1 MFPSPG
7 TIVTES
13 YWIFNCAWPKI
24 AHHGNIF
31 IVFYHLYVL
40 FFFAIKKK
48 TVSRGF
54 GSPYLD
60 AGFSAA
66 ATPNCIIRKQIDIFI
81 VILKTFTFLTYTT
94 KEALLLW
101 VIIQNHMIDVFIMV
115 KQEWLKPLLVD
126 ETVQLPNSK
135 LTLSSPHI

>member
-1 MFPSPG
+1 M
-7 TIVTES
+7 
-13 YWIFNCAWPKI
+13 
-24 AHHGNIF
+24 
-31 IVFYHLYVL
+31 
-40 FFFAIKKK
+40 FFFAIKK

-94 KEALLLW
+94 KEALLL
-101 VIIQNHMIDVFIMV
+101 
-115 KQEWLKPLLVD
+115 
-126 ETVQLPNSK
+126 
-135 LTLSSPHI
+135 